1 MSLCSR
7 VLGRWSRTLCENV
20 VVQQGH
26 REWHPMYI
34 NIQNKNKFLN
44 QYSKYCISPDSLTPR
59 IANWT
64 RRSKVGNFR
73 QGGAR
78 RSQPGRNISFVT
90 GVRIIYLSFL
100 LAFSL
105 ALSKVRGLSS
115 AQQLRGEG
123 GAACCCW
130 GWEGAGGGIG
140 GGGIDVS
147 QCWVGK
153 AWWTEY
159 NLKWE
164 TRVKSDLRYWERG
177 HLEQGHHPRYNVS
190 EPGRDRRR
198 QLVLLVTQVGYGWAN
213 II

>member
-1 MSLCSR
+1 
-7 VLGRWSRTLCENV
+7 
-20 VVQQGH
+20 
-26 REWHPMYI
+26 MYI
-34 NIQNKNKFLN
+34 NFQNKNKFLN
-44 QYSKYCISPDSLTPR
+44 QYSIYCISPDSLTPR

-115 AQQLRGEG
+115 AQQLKPEG
-123 GAACCCW
+123 GATCCCW

-153 AWWTEY
+153 TLWRDKSIVRFEVFRNRSPGSRAPPQIQRLWT
-159 NLKWE
+159 
-164 TRVKSDLRYWERG
+164 RERSMAATG
-177 HLEQGHHPRYNVS
+177 PVGNS
-190 EPGRDRRR
+190 GRIWMGKYYLSVIYKTWTSGKEMEDAI
-198 QLVLLVTQVGYGWAN
+198 Q
-213 II
+213 

>member
-1 MSLCSR
+1 MVENSMWKRCRSTGAPR
-7 VLGRWSRTLCENV
+7 VTPCVHQFSEQKQV
-20 VVQQGH
+20 
-26 REWHPMYI
+26 
-34 NIQNKNKFLN
+34 
-44 QYSKYCISPDSLTPR
+44 CILPDSLTPR

-78 RSQPGRNISFVT
+78 RSQPGRKLHLWLDIR
-90 GVRIIYLSFL
+90 VRIIYLSFL

-147 QCWVGK
+147 QCWVEK
-153 AWWTEY
+153 TWWTEY
-159 NLKWE
+159 NLIHE
-164 TRVKSDLRYWERG
+164 TRV
-177 HLEQGHHPRYNVS
+177 
-190 EPGRDRRR
+190 
-198 QLVLLVTQVGYGWAN
+198 
-213 II
+213 